1 MGLFKKKQK
10 DEIVQEP
17 VRTDGAQQHQAVK
30 AFADQFLA
38 DEVHLLAVTGPSG
51 ISYTQDE
58 QSGLWHVCFGLTAW
72 MDKYATEIELGNA
85 RLEAMLDDDL
95 LEFLLGRI
103 PRNFVIS
110 VTARPSLDGNRFLMT
125 DLPAPAFD
133 PDLHTIAQ
141 QQKQPVSIDVEEL
154 GKFTLNRSL
163 GWYEAGVDWCGRE
176 VSLTFDQAQD
186 SLAAAQD
193 TARALMRE
201 KEQWD
206 TRIRQF
212 AADELLSRARSFP
225 EADEYLSREDFIALM
240 ECDSILSAPDG
251 AFEFW
256 FGGED
261 LLMLHPVHVT
271 GTLNDGPT
279 FAEIEE

>member
-1 MGLFKKKQK
+1 MGLFKRKQK
-10 DEIVQEP
+10 DESVQEP
-17 VRTDGAQQHQAVK
+17 LRTESVQQQTVK

-38 DEVHLLAVTGPSG
+38 DEIQLLAVTGPSG

-58 QSGLWHVCFGLTAW
+58 RSGLWHVCFGLTAW
-72 MDKYATEIELGNA
+72 MDKYATEIELGDA

-110 VTARPSLDGNRFLMT
+110 VAARPSLDGSRFLMT

-133 PDLHTIAQ
+133 PDLHAIAQ
-141 QQKQPVSIDVEEL
+141 QQKKPVSIEVEEL

-163 GWYEAGVDWCGRE
+163 GWYEASVDWCGRE
-176 VSLTFDQAQD
+176 VSLTFDQAQET
-186 SLAAAQD
+186 LAAAQN

-201 KEQWD
+201 KTQWNA
-206 TRIRQF
+206 RVREF
-212 AADELLSRARSFP
+212 AADELLSRARSFL
-225 EADEYLSREDFIALM
+225 EEDEYLSREDFVALM
-240 ECDSILSAPDG
+240 ECDSILASPDG

>member
-10 DEIVQEP
+10 NAPVHEP
-17 VRTDGAQQHQAVK
+17 IRAESTQHLAVK

-38 DEVHLLAVTGPSG
+38 DEIHLLAVTGPSG
-51 ISYTQDE
+51 ISYAQDE

-72 MDKYATEIELGNA
+72 MDKYASEIELGEA

-110 VTARPSLDGNRFLMT
+110 VTARPSPDGSRFLMT
-125 DLPAPAFD
+125 NLPEPTFD
-133 PDLHTIAQ
+133 PDLHAIAQ
-141 QQKQPVSIDVEEL
+141 QQKEPVFIEVEEL

-163 GWYEAGVDWCGRE
+163 GWYEASVDWCGRE
-176 VSLTFDQAQD
+176 ASLTFDQAEET
-186 SLAAAQD
+186 LAAAQD
-193 TARALMRE
+193 TARALMGE
-201 KEQWD
+201 QEQWD
-206 TRIRQF
+206 KRIREF

-225 EADEYLSREDFIALM
+225 EADEYLSREDFISLM
-240 ECDSILSAPDG
+240 ECDSILAAPDG
-251 AFEFW
+251 TFEFW

-271 GTLNDGPT
+271 GTLSDGPT
-279 FAEIEE
+279 LAEIEE

>member
-1 MGLFKKKQK
+1 MGLFKRKQK
-10 DEIVQEP
+10 DEPVNEPIRAESVQQ
-17 VRTDGAQQHQAVK
+17 TVK

-38 DEVHLLAVTGPSG
+38 DELHLLAVTGPSG
-51 ISYTQDE
+51 ISYAQDE
-58 QSGLWHVCFGLTAW
+58 PSGLWHVCFGLTAW
-72 MDKYATEIELGNA
+72 MDKYATEVELGEA

-95 LEFLLGRI
+95 LEFLRGRI

-125 DLPAPAFD
+125 DLPEPAFD
-133 PDLHTIAQ
+133 PDLHAIAQ
-141 QQKQPVSIDVEEL
+141 QQKEPVFIEVEEL

-163 GWYEAGVDWCGRE
+163 GWYEAGANWCGRE
-176 VSLTFDQAQD
+176 VSLTFDQAPEALVP
-186 SLAAAQD
+186 SQD

-206 TRIRQF
+206 ARIREF
-212 AADELLSRARSFP
+212 AADELLSRARSFLEP
-225 EADEYLSREDFIALM
+225 DEYLSREDFIALM
-240 ECDSILSAPDG
+240 ECDSILAAPDG
-251 AFEFW
+251 AFDFW

-271 GTLNDGPT
+271 GTLSDGPT
-279 FAEIEE
+279 LAEIEE